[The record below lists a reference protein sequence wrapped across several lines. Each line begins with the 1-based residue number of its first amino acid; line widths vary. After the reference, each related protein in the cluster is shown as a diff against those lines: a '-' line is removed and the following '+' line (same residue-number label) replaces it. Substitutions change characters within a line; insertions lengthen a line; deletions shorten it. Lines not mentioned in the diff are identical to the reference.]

1 MANTVDIHYGGAVI
15 LSVMLDDSSYSY
27 EELMARD
34 QLVLNFSL
42 ADYVEI
48 PVGAWVEHG
57 GKRYTLLA
65 SGAVTMHHTRN
76 WEYSLT
82 LEAGIGHLGKYIVH
96 NTTDTD
102 RRVRFDLTDKASR
115 HIKLLVDNLNER
127 DGDGTWSAGQVLTD
141 ETDTEKLVTYS
152 QSTILEALNA
162 IADAYGTEWSVSS
175 VISGGVEKHTLTLG
189 KVEKNTGADALTLAY
204 GSARVGGLN
213 SGIARNNAREDFAIS
228 RLFVQGGERNVALNM
243 QYAGSEYGS
252 KTLLLPKD
260 ANFLFDGQKFSGE
273 EGYDETK
280 GVRFVTD
287 TEGRYVEVYGA
298 ASDAAEGSYDGS
310 DTYPMRIGTVSAVS
324 TTPSKGDE
332 AFVNIE
338 DDTLGSAEGKEA
350 IDYSALGIT
359 GEQFTMVFQTGALAG
374 KEFGVNSYKLK
385 ADCGYFELAQETID
399 GVVMPQSPGKAFAP
413 KAGDKYA
420 VFGMKM
426 PDAYIAAAQKEMLRL
441 ATASLY
447 VYRNAQFTL
456 RDSINQQWAKRY
468 WTELALGTKF
478 VIGGYVKYYN
488 EALFPD
494 AEGHIYTSRITAV
507 KRGLNNPYDIELTVS
522 DKPGTRTVASEFKRI
537 DNGEVHGKEERDGII
552 QYTKRSLRDTLETA
566 EALMESKLAGYGD
579 AISPIVVRT
588 MQMIAGD
595 ETLQFDLWTDRTCTT
610 RAASV
615 FAYDD
620 SSKVFSASS
629 CALRHLTIGIDD
641 IAPLSSRKTEDYLR
655 WTMSAFES
663 AALTDSEARYYLYAR
678 VNASNNGTDG
688 TGGTFVLSATA
699 IDKDA
704 ESGWWHLLVGI
715 LNRENDG
722 TRSFVTVYGFTEVL
736 PGQITTDIIRSADG
750 KSFLNLLLNKFH
762 LGDDVAYIDWNNFL
776 LNGLKIKGDV
786 EADTLKLNGKK
797 DSSGKTTVTADINGL
812 MAMRGTDGEDITAFL
827 DGAYGDG
834 VIFGAAASDA
844 FAKSL
849 AFAEQEDDF
858 DVALRPDFL
867 LYRKDGKVK
876 VYIKDLDSETTISLN
891 AAVFGLQ
898 QQMPGKLDKSVFD
911 KLFTVHYKEGSAT
924 EIESLELNYGTW
936 TTGFLSAR
944 GLDDTTGSGSGGTDL
959 PAVWESLT
967 KNVMPYLDVTIN
979 TAHIPVLPQ
988 SKVTGLPDAL
998 SSLRSSY
1005 AGISALIPQAATA
1018 DNQLADKEF
1027 VNSSIATATATFR
1040 GTFATLE
1047 ALKAT
1052 PADRNDYAFWQ
1063 HKDEDGNTCYDKYTY
1078 DGSAWKFEYRLNNS
1092 SFTAAQWG
1100 AINSGITGALVTK
1113 LSGIATGAQ
1122 VNVIETVKLGGTP
1135 LPVSNKAVDITGT
1148 GIKSALGISDWALA
1162 ASKPSYTTKE
1172 VTENTN
1178 LYFTDTRAQDA
1189 LSGHTGD
1196 TIIHITAAER
1206 TAWDAKWDWNEAS
1219 IKAVKVNAAGEADK
1233 LANSRKLWGNAFNG
1247 EADVSGDITLGS
1259 GKRIYF
1265 GSTSYYIE
1273 LVNGRLHT
1281 NVGLYSDKF
1290 ISARGVDPDAGGGSG
1305 ASLPVVWAS
1314 LQGNT
1319 DDYKDKT
1326 IHQAHIP
1333 TLPVSRIAGLATA
1346 LAGKQP
1352 LITADNKLDYSLLKN
1367 TPTIGNGTVT
1377 IKQNETSK
1385 GSFTMNQS
1393 GGATINLTDTT
1404 YSSLAAASGGTAV
1417 SLVTTGEKYTWN
1429 NKQAAISDL
1438 ATIRSNATTA
1448 YGWGDHSKAGYLK
1461 SIATLTIN
1469 GTAYD
1474 GTTPTTVN
1482 FPTSLPANGGNADT
1496 VDGLHASSFAQW
1508 KNCDNVDTA
1517 YDFGFWLINAGTS
1530 SGSPTGTNIGQFIT
1544 VPYIKA
1550 TGNTSPGYAWQLFA
1564 PPGNDPNHPEDFYV
1578 RTSVLKIWKPWRKL
1592 YHSGNFIDGTDYISP
1607 KTTLAG
1613 YGITDASRI
1622 FRYMIPASG
1631 NKGVR
1636 ITFTAQE
1643 PVKITVS
1650 GSNQHAQ
1657 LVLVGTGYGEGGFIR
1672 NNFTEL
1678 VHSDSGYSWCMP
1690 DEARSVEVF
1699 STRTVA
1705 DYVTVE
1711 SPSPVT
1717 FTAISALSKT
1727 AVNRRLLN
1735 SLNYSSY
1742 ALPLTGGTLNGWLLI
1757 NASTLPIS
1765 ELTADTSTLDTSW
1778 NRAQNINLLL
1788 RSENNAMT
1796 ISLGGQSN
1804 ERKGIIQVG
1813 HAATTYANVL
1823 GDLYL
1828 NKFGGKVYIGEKL
1841 AYHEGNSNDLST
1853 VWSAKRLVTPDN
1865 LICPYTWYNNNNI
1878 TGTIVLS
1885 LPYSFNSMMQCIELT
1900 LYDYTTASG
1909 ARGATKFIIN
1919 GYNYYSA
1926 TNSSWVNPMVFRIG
1940 NANVNVRVG
1949 HYKNTCCILIG
1960 TTDSTWLYP
1969 RLCVDKLYGSF
1980 SNHADSFKNN
1990 DWSCTILQDESEITN
2005 IVNAT
2010 DTPLYAPCYTLAG
2023 LPYVTDNDVAAKYLK
2038 LSGGT
2043 MAGDAA
2049 ISWGVNDRTDWDTY
2063 VRGIRVMS
2071 SITANSGAPVQYAT
2085 GISVMARYS
2094 FQIAAQGGDV
2104 DAFFIRAKNRDWKRL
2119 LHEGNY
2125 SSFALPL
2132 TGGTITGS
2140 IRMDGKTVNVP
2151 IVRNFTYDSTS
2162 QISWARPIA
2171 EIHVDGKKNFAI
2183 GGYGDKYIKDA
2194 SDNKMNYAYLGFA
2207 NYDGLNL
2214 RISETDIKWGNDA
2227 IYHTG
2232 NANKSDV
2239 DWACKSLTAAGDIS
2253 TAGWC
2258 KATNGLSIGN
2268 TGVYFTHF
2276 GTVGEID
2283 MVNNNEF
2290 IWGSKT
2296 KDLHFNYKS
2305 ANNGAITVTN
2315 YIWHAG
2321 SSSTYATHTMGSLTV
2336 LGTAH
2341 ATTGIYTDG
2350 YVSAR
2355 GQDTSSDIRL
2365 KTDFRPLD
2373 GALGYI
2379 RGTHFTRFR
2388 WKDGGGESVGI
2399 IAQEEQSREYGFLVR
2414 SHGEIGH
2421 LTYDYAASTALLGAA
2436 LQEEDEKV
2444 EALKKRVK
2452 ELENELNKL
2461 KQSNYAR

>member
-15 LSVMLDDSSYSY
+15 LSVMPDDSSYSY

-399 GVVMPQSPGKAFAP
+399 GVVMPQVPGKAFAP

-522 DKPGTRTVASEFKRI
+522 DKPGARTVASEFKRI
-537 DNGEVHGKEERDGII
+537 DDGEVHGKEERDGII

-641 IAPLSSRKTEDYLR
+641 IAPLSSRKTEGYLR

-688 TGGTFVLSATA
+688 TDGTFVLSAAA

-762 LGDDVAYIDWNNFL
+762 LGDDVAYIDWNNFI

-827 DGAYGDG
+827 DGIYGDG

-849 AFAEQEDDF
+849 AFAEQEDDL

-867 LYRKDGKVK
+867 LYRKGGKVK

-891 AAVFGLQ
+891 AAVYGLQ
-898 QQMPGKLDKSVFD
+898 QQMSGKLDKSVFD

-936 TTGFLSAR
+936 TTGFLSVR

-967 KNVMPYLDVTIN
+967 KNKLPYQDVTIN
-979 TAHIPVLPQ
+979 AAHIPTLSQ
-988 SKVTGLPDAL
+988 SKVTGLQDAL

-1040 GTFATLE
+1040 GTFATLA
-1047 ALKAT
+1047 ALEAT
-1052 PADRNDYAFWQ
+1052 PADRNDYAFWA
-1063 HKDEDGNTCYDKYTY
+1063 HKDADGNTCYDKYTY
-1078 DGSAWKFEYRLNNS
+1078 DGSSWKFEYRLNNS

-1100 AINSGITGALVTK
+1100 AINSGITDTLVTK
-1113 LSGIATGAQ
+1113 LSGIAAGAQ
-1122 VNVIETVKLGGTP
+1122 VNVIETVKLGGTA
-1135 LPVSNKAVDITGT
+1135 LAVSGKAVDITGT
-1148 GIKSALGISDWALA
+1148 GIKSVLGISDWALA

-1172 VTENTN
+1172 VTEKTN
-1178 LYFTDTRAQDA
+1178 LYYTDARVKAYA
-1189 LSGHTGD
+1189 D
-1196 TIIHITAAER
+1196 TLYLGKSATAA
-1206 TAWDAKWDWNEAS
+1206 
-1219 IKAVKVNAAGEADK
+1219 AATK

-1273 LVNGRLHT
+1273 LVNGNIHT

-1290 ISARGVDPDAGGGSG
+1290 ISARGVDPNAGGGSG

-1319 DDYKDKT
+1319 DDYKNET
-1326 IHQAHIP
+1326 IHPAHIP
-1333 TLPVSRIAGLATA
+1333 TLPVSRIDGLATA

-1367 TPTIGNGTVT
+1367 TPTIGNGTIT
-1377 IKQNETSK
+1377 IKQGTNSQTFS
-1385 GSFTMNQS
+1385 TNQ
-1393 GGATINLTDTT
+1393 GDNKTITLTDTT
-1404 YSSLAAASGGTAV
+1404 YESKTAASGGTAL

-1438 ATIRSNATTA
+1438 ATIRANASTA
-1448 YGWGDHSKAGYLK
+1448 YGWGDHSEAGYITGITK
-1461 SIATLTIN
+1461 AMVESVLTGNITSHTHTFN
-1469 GTAYD
+1469 SLTSK
-1474 GTTPTTVN
+1474 PTTLAGYGIEDWIVK
-1482 FPTSLPANGGNADT
+1482 TSTASPDTLKTAGNYKVA
-1496 VDGLHASSFAQW
+1496 
-1508 KNCDNVDTA
+1508 
-1517 YDFGFWLINAGTS
+1517 IAGTS
-1530 SGSPTGTNIGQFIT
+1530 GNGYNFNYGQVLVLCATTDSNTIAQIAAPYDNNNLYFRSGT
-1544 VPYIKA
+1544 VSNFTDA
-1550 TGNTSPGYAWQLFA
+1550 
-1564 PPGNDPNHPEDFYV
+1564 NHPWRTIYTSGNCNKSDVDWSAANLTADKRV
-1578 RTSVLKIWKPWRKL
+1578 RIKNANVIAFLSTDAMPKERLLGPMSSYNYDLAWHNGAQWNKV

-1622 FRYMIPASG
+1622 FRYTIPASG

-1636 ITFTAQE
+1636 MTFTANE

-1678 VHSDSGYSWCMP
+1678 VHSNSGYSWCMP

-1699 STRTVA
+1699 STRPAA

-1727 AVNRRLLN
+1727 AVNRLLLN
-1735 SLNYSSY
+1735 SSNYSSY
-1742 ALPLTGGTLNGWLLI
+1742 
-1757 NASTLPIS
+1757 
-1765 ELTADTSTLDTSW
+1765 
-1778 NRAQNINLLL
+1778 
-1788 RSENNAMT
+1788 
-1796 ISLGGQSN
+1796 
-1804 ERKGIIQVG
+1804 
-1813 HAATTYANVL
+1813 
-1823 GDLYL
+1823 
-1828 NKFGGKVYIGEKL
+1828 
-1841 AYHEGNSNDLST
+1841 
-1853 VWSAKRLVTPDN
+1853 
-1865 LICPYTWYNNNNI
+1865 
-1878 TGTIVLS
+1878 
-1885 LPYSFNSMMQCIELT
+1885 
-1900 LYDYTTASG
+1900 
-1909 ARGATKFIIN
+1909 
-1919 GYNYYSA
+1919 
-1926 TNSSWVNPMVFRIG
+1926 
-1940 NANVNVRVG
+1940 
-1949 HYKNTCCILIG
+1949 
-1960 TTDSTWLYP
+1960 
-1969 RLCVDKLYGSF
+1969 
-1980 SNHADSFKNN
+1980 
-1990 DWSCTILQDESEITN
+1990 
-2005 IVNAT
+2005 
-2010 DTPLYAPCYTLAG
+2010 
-2023 LPYVTDNDVAAKYLK
+2023 
-2038 LSGGT
+2038 
-2043 MAGDAA
+2043 
-2049 ISWGVNDRTDWDTY
+2049 
-2063 VRGIRVMS
+2063 
-2071 SITANSGAPVQYAT
+2071 
-2085 GISVMARYS
+2085 
-2094 FQIAAQGGDV
+2094 
-2104 DAFFIRAKNRDWKRL
+2104 
-2119 LHEGNY
+2119 
-2125 SSFALPL
+2125 ALPL

-2140 IRMDGKTVNVP
+2140 IRMDGNSTTP
-2151 IVRNFTYDSTS
+2151 LLIRNFSSSGSGGWTRNV
-2162 QISWARPIA
+2162 IECR
-2171 EIHVDGKKNFAI
+2171 VDDKNAFRIMPFGSYTPGA
-2183 GGYGDKYIKDA
+2183 A
-2194 SDNKMNYAYLGFA
+2194 NNKMIYVALGFA
-2207 NYDGLNL
+2207 EYNGLNL
-2214 RISETDIKWGNDA
+2214 RISETDIKWGDNA
-2227 IYHTG
+2227 IYHAG
-2232 NANKSDV
+2232 NSNLSTVPWD
-2239 DWACKSLTAAGDIS
+2239 CSSLTAKDSVMAKAGLYGRYLEFSNISSSAGHGGFIDFHFNGS
-2253 TAGWC
+2253 TADYTSRIIESASG
-2258 KATNGLSIGN
+2258 KLHLVASLVRIGN
-2268 TGVYFTHF
+2268 GPSVTFAMS
-2276 GTVGEID
+2276 GTSYD
-2283 MVNNNEF
+2283 
-2290 IWGSKT
+2290 
-2296 KDLHFNYKS
+2296 
-2305 ANNGAITVTN
+2305 
-2315 YIWHAG
+2315 YIWTEYPGA
-2321 SSSTYATHTMGSLTV
+2321 ALI
-2336 LGTAH
+2336 LGTADGGGTNSSNSAIFIKGKKVYIGGTETGNNALNVNGVAH
-2341 ATTGIYTDG
+2341 ATTGIYSDG

-2365 KTDFRPLD
+2365 KTDFRPLA
-2373 GALGYI
+2373 GALEYI

-2436 LQEEDEKV
+2436 LQEEDDKV
-2444 EALKKRVK
+2444 EALKRRVK
-2452 ELENELNKL
+2452 ELENELDKL

>member
-15 LSVMLDDSSYSY
+15 LSVMPDDSSYSY

-127 DGDGTWSAGQVLTD
+127 DGDGTWSAGHVLTD

-243 QYAGSEYGS
+243 QYAGLEYGS

-260 ANFLFDGQKFSGE
+260 ANFLFDGQKFSDE

-287 TEGRYVEVYGA
+287 AEGLYVEVYGA

-310 DTYPMRIGTVSAVS
+310 DTYPMRIGTISAVS

-350 IDYSALGIT
+350 IDYSDLGIT

-399 GVVMPQSPGKAFAP
+399 GVVMPQAPGKAFAP

-522 DKPGTRTVASEFKRI
+522 DKPGARTVASEFKRI
-537 DNGEVHGKEERDGII
+537 DDGEVHGKEERDGII

-688 TGGTFVLSATA
+688 TDGTFVLSAAA

-750 KSFLNLLLNKFH
+750 RSFLNLLLNKFH
-762 LGDDVAYIDWNNFL
+762 LGDDVAYIDWNNFI

-827 DGAYGDG
+827 DGVYGDG

-849 AFAEQEDDF
+849 AFAEQEDDL

-867 LYRKDGKVK
+867 LYRKGGKVK

-891 AAVFGLQ
+891 AAVYGLQ
-898 QQMPGKLDKSVFD
+898 QQMSGKLDKSVFD

-967 KNVMPYLDVTIN
+967 KNMMPYQDVTIN

-998 SSLRSSY
+998 SSLRAGY
-1005 AGISALIPQAATA
+1005 TGISALIPQAATA

-1040 GTFATLE
+1040 GTFATLA
-1047 ALKAT
+1047 ALEAT
-1052 PADRNDYAFWQ
+1052 PADRNDYAFWA
-1063 HKDEDGNTCYDKYTY
+1063 HKDEAGNTCYDKYTY
-1078 DGSAWKFEYRLNNS
+1078 TGSEWKFEYRLNNS

-1100 AINSGITGALVTK
+1100 AINSGITGALVTR
-1113 LSGIATGAQ
+1113 LS
-1122 VNVIETVKLGGTP
+1122 
-1135 LPVSNKAVDITGT
+1135 
-1148 GIKSALGISDWALA
+1148 GISDWALA
-1162 ASKPSYTTKE
+1162 ASKPSYTTAE
-1172 VTENTN
+1172 VTEKTN
-1178 LYFTDTRAQDA
+1178 LYFTDARAKSA
-1189 LSGHTGD
+1189 LTGHTGD
-1196 TIIHITAAER
+1196 TTIHITAAER
-1206 TAWDAKWDWNEAS
+1206 KAWNAKWDWNEAAV
-1219 IKAVKVNAAGEADK
+1219 KAVKVNAAGSADK
-1233 LANSRKLWGNAFNG
+1233 LANSHKLWGNAFNG
-1247 EADVSGDITLGS
+1247 MADVNGDITLGS

-1273 LVNGRLHT
+1273 LVNGNIHT

-1290 ISARGVDPDAGGGSG
+1290 ISARGSDPDAGGGSG

-1346 LAGKQP
+1346 LAGKQA
-1352 LITADNKLDYSLLKN
+1352 LITADSKLDYSLLKN

-1377 IKQNETSK
+1377 IKQNGTSK
-1385 GSFTMNQS
+1385 GSFSMNQT

-1404 YSSLAAASGGTAV
+1404 YSSLSAASGGTAV

-1438 ATIRSNATTA
+1438 ATIRTNAATA
-1448 YGWGDHSKAGYLK
+1448 FGWGDHSKAGYITGITK
-1461 SIATLTIN
+1461 AMVESVLTGNI
-1469 GTAYD
+1469 TSHTHTFD
-1474 GTTPTTVN
+1474 SLTSKPTTLV
-1482 FPTSLPANGGNADT
+1482 
-1496 VDGLHASSFAQW
+1496 
-1508 KNCDNVDTA
+1508 
-1517 YDFGFWLINAGTS
+1517 
-1530 SGSPTGTNIGQFIT
+1530 
-1544 VPYIKA
+1544 
-1550 TGNTSPGYAWQLFA
+1550 
-1564 PPGNDPNHPEDFYV
+1564 
-1578 RTSVLKIWKPWRKL
+1578 
-1592 YHSGNFIDGTDYISP
+1592 
-1607 KTTLAG
+1607 G

-1636 ITFTAQE
+1636 ITFTANE

-1657 LVLVGTGYGEGGFIR
+1657 LVLVGTGYGEGGFVR

-1690 DEARSVEVF
+1690 DEACSVEVF
-1699 STRTVA
+1699 SARTSS

-1717 FTAISALSKT
+1717 FTAISALST
-1727 AVNRRLLN
+1727 SAVNRRLLTAA
-1735 SLNYSSY
+1735 NYSSF
-1742 ALPLTGGTLNGWLLI
+1742 ALPLTGGTLSGWLLI
-1757 NASTLPIS
+1757 NASTLSIS
-1765 ELTADTSTLDTSW
+1765 DLTVDGALQNTTW

-1788 RSENNAMT
+1788 RSANNAMT
-1796 ISLGGQSN
+1796 ISVGGQSN

-1813 HAATTYANVL
+1813 HAAATYANVL

-1841 AYHEGNSNDLST
+1841 AYHEGN
-1853 VWSAKRLVTPDN
+1853 A
-1865 LICPYTWYNNNNI
+1865 NNI
-1878 TGTIVLS
+1878 DVSWSCHTINSLCVSSPYNPVFDANNPDRWINSNYGSSDKNYSNMPDGWQYGTVLTIGQQG
-1885 LPYSFNSMMQCIELT
+1885 Y
-1900 LYDYTTASG
+1900 
-1909 ARGATKFIIN
+1909 RGIN
-1919 GYNYYSA
+1919 GDLNAQFVWDVQHSEGIDKPGRLWWRTKNSRIGWKNWQEIYHSGNS
-1926 TNSSWVNPMVFRIG
+1926 NSS
-1940 NANVNVRVG
+1940 
-1949 HYKNTCCILIG
+1949 
-1960 TTDSTWLYP
+1960 
-1969 RLCVDKLYGSF
+1969 
-1980 SNHADSFKNN
+1980 
-1990 DWSCTILQDESEITN
+1990 TI
-2005 IVNAT
+2005 
-2010 DTPLYAPCYTLAG
+2010 
-2023 LPYVTDNDVAAKYLK
+2023 
-2038 LSGGT
+2038 
-2043 MAGDAA
+2043 
-2049 ISWGVNDRTDWDTY
+2049 
-2063 VRGIRVMS
+2063 
-2071 SITANSGAPVQYAT
+2071 
-2085 GISVMARYS
+2085 
-2094 FQIAAQGGDV
+2094 
-2104 DAFFIRAKNRDWKRL
+2104 
-2119 LHEGNY
+2119 
-2125 SSFALPL
+2125 
-2132 TGGTITGS
+2132 
-2140 IRMDGKTVNVP
+2140 
-2151 IVRNFTYDSTS
+2151 
-2162 QISWARPIA
+2162 
-2171 EIHVDGKKNFAI
+2171 
-2183 GGYGDKYIKDA
+2183 
-2194 SDNKMNYAYLGFA
+2194 
-2207 NYDGLNL
+2207 
-2214 RISETDIKWGNDA
+2214 
-2227 IYHTG
+2227 
-2232 NANKSDV
+2232 
-2239 DWACKSLTAAGDIS
+2239 DWACNSLTAAGDIS

-2258 KATNGLSIGN
+2258 KATNGFYGTN
-2268 TGVYFTHF
+2268 GVYFRQV
-2276 GTVGEID
+2276 GSIGEISIK
-2283 MVNNNEF
+2283 NNNEF
-2290 IWGSKT
+2290 CWGTSDT
-2296 KDLHFNYKS
+2296 ILHFNFRE
-2305 ANNGAITVTN
+2305 ATNGKTVKN

-2321 SSSTYATHTMGSLTV
+2321 SSTSYATHTMGSLTV
-2336 LGTAH
+2336 LGVIH

-2350 YVSAR
+2350 YISAR
-2355 GQDTSSDIRL
+2355 KQDTSSDRRL

-2373 GALGYI
+2373 GALEYI

-2388 WKDGGGESVGI
+2388 WKDGSGESVGI

-2444 EALKKRVK
+2444 EALKRRVK

-2461 KQSNYAR
+2461 KQSNYANR

>member
-15 LSVMLDDSSYSY
+15 LSVMPDDSSYSY

-127 DGDGTWSAGQVLTD
+127 DGDGTWSAGHVLTD

-243 QYAGSEYGS
+243 QYAGLEYGS

-260 ANFLFDGQKFSGE
+260 ANFLFDGQKFSDE

-287 TEGRYVEVYGA
+287 AEGLYVEVYGA

-310 DTYPMRIGTVSAVS
+310 DTYPMRIGTISAVS

-332 AFVNIE
+332 EFVNIE

-350 IDYSALGIT
+350 IDYSDLGIT

-399 GVVMPQSPGKAFAP
+399 GVVMPQAPGKAFAP

-537 DNGEVHGKEERDGII
+537 DDGEVHGKEERDSII

-688 TGGTFVLSATA
+688 TDGTFVLSAAA

-704 ESGWWHLLVGI
+704 ESGRWHLLVGI

-750 KSFLNLLLNKFH
+750 RSFLNLLLNKFH
-762 LGDDVAYIDWNNFL
+762 LGDDVAYIDWNNFI

-786 EADTLKLNGKK
+786 EADTLKLSGKK

-827 DGAYGDG
+827 DGVYGDG

-849 AFAEQEDDF
+849 AFAEQEDDL

-867 LYRKDGKVK
+867 LYRKGGKVK

-891 AAVFGLQ
+891 AAVYGLQ
-898 QQMPGKLDKSVFD
+898 QQMSGKLDKSVFD

-936 TTGFLSAR
+936 TTGFLSVR
-944 GLDDTTGSGSGGTDL
+944 GLDNTTGSGSGGTDL
-959 PAVWESLT
+959 PAVWKSLT
-967 KNVMPYLDVTIN
+967 KNEMPYQDVTIN

-988 SKVTGLPDAL
+988 SKVTGLSDAL
-998 SSLRSSY
+998 SSLRSGY
-1005 AGISALIPQAATA
+1005 TGISALIPQAATA

-1040 GTFATLE
+1040 GTFATLA
-1047 ALKAT
+1047 ALEAT

-1063 HKDEDGNTCYDKYTY
+1063 HKDADGNTCYDKYTY

-1113 LSGIATGAQ
+1113 LSGIAEGAQ
-1122 VNVIETVKLGGTP
+1122 VNVIETVKLGGTA
-1135 LPVSNKAVDITGT
+1135 LAVSNKAVDITGG

-1162 ASKPSYTTKE
+1162 ASKPPYTTAE
-1172 VTENTN
+1172 VTEKTN
-1178 LYFTDTRAQDA
+1178 LYFTDARAKSA
-1189 LSGHTGD
+1189 LTGHTGD
-1196 TIIHITAAER
+1196 TTIHITAAER
-1206 TAWDAKWDWNEAS
+1206 KAWNAKWDWNEAAV
-1219 IKAVKVNAAGEADK
+1219 KAVKVNAAGSADK
-1233 LANSRKLWGNAFNG
+1233 LASSSKLWGNAFNG
-1247 EADVSGDITLGS
+1247 TADVDGDITLGS

-1265 GSTSYYIE
+1265 GSTLYYIE
-1273 LVNGRLHT
+1273 LVNGNIHT

-1290 ISARGVDPDAGGGSG
+1290 ISARDVDPDAGGGSG

-1346 LAGKQP
+1346 LAGKQA
-1352 LITADNKLDYSLLKN
+1352 LITADSKLDYSLLKN

-1377 IKQNETSK
+1377 IKQNGTSK
-1385 GSFTMNQS
+1385 GSFSMNQT

-1404 YSSLAAASGGTAV
+1404 YSSLSAASGGTAV

-1438 ATIRSNATTA
+1438 ATIRSNAATA
-1448 YGWGDHSKAGYLK
+1448 YGWGDHSKAGYITGITK
-1461 SIATLTIN
+1461 AMVESVLTGNITSHTHTFN
-1469 GTAYD
+1469 SLTSK
-1474 GTTPTTVN
+1474 PTTLV
-1482 FPTSLPANGGNADT
+1482 
-1496 VDGLHASSFAQW
+1496 
-1508 KNCDNVDTA
+1508 
-1517 YDFGFWLINAGTS
+1517 
-1530 SGSPTGTNIGQFIT
+1530 
-1544 VPYIKA
+1544 
-1550 TGNTSPGYAWQLFA
+1550 
-1564 PPGNDPNHPEDFYV
+1564 
-1578 RTSVLKIWKPWRKL
+1578 
-1592 YHSGNFIDGTDYISP
+1592 
-1607 KTTLAG
+1607 G

-1622 FRYMIPASG
+1622 FRYTIPASG

-1636 ITFTAQE
+1636 ITFTAYE

-1657 LVLVGTGYGEGGFIR
+1657 LVLVGTGYGGGGFIR

-1690 DEARSVEVF
+1690 DEACSVEVF
-1699 STRTVA
+1699 STRTSS

-1717 FTAISALSKT
+1717 FTAISALST
-1727 AVNRRLLN
+1727 DAVNRRLLTAA
-1735 SLNYSSY
+1735 NYSSY
-1742 ALPLTGGTLNGWLLI
+1742 ALPLTGGTLSGWLLI

-1788 RSENNAMT
+1788 RSGNNAMT

-1841 AYHEGNSNDLST
+1841 AYHEGNCNNVTTDWVCNGLRAAAEVNTQRIEFASIGSSAGHGGFIDFHFNGST
-1853 VWSAKRLVTPDN
+1853 EDYTSRIIEDAKGR
-1865 LICPYTWYNNNNI
+1865 
-1878 TGTIVLS
+1878 LS
-1885 LPYSFNSMMQCIELT
+1885 LRTPI
-1900 LYDYTTASG
+1900 
-1909 ARGATKFIIN
+1909 
-1919 GYNYYSA
+1919 
-1926 TNSSWVNPMVFRIG
+1926 
-1940 NANVNVRVG
+1940 VRVG
-1949 HYKNTCCILIG
+1949 TTSSATLTLARPSFNYIWTDVAGGTLVLG
-1960 TTDSTWLYP
+1960 TTDGGVTS
-1969 RLCVDKLYGSF
+1969 S
-1980 SNHADSFKNN
+1980 SNSAIFIKGKKVY
-1990 DWSCTILQDESEITN
+1990 I
-2005 IVNAT
+2005 
-2010 DTPLYAPCYTLAG
+2010 
-2023 LPYVTDNDVAAKYLK
+2023 
-2038 LSGGT
+2038 GGT
-2043 MAGDAA
+2043 
-2049 ISWGVNDRTDWDTY
+2049 
-2063 VRGIRVMS
+2063 
-2071 SITANSGAPVQYAT
+2071 
-2085 GISVMARYS
+2085 
-2094 FQIAAQGGDV
+2094 
-2104 DAFFIRAKNRDWKRL
+2104 
-2119 LHEGNY
+2119 E
-2125 SSFALPL
+2125 
-2132 TGGTITGS
+2132 
-2140 IRMDGKTVNVP
+2140 
-2151 IVRNFTYDSTS
+2151 
-2162 QISWARPIA
+2162 
-2171 EIHVDGKKNFAI
+2171 
-2183 GGYGDKYIKDA
+2183 
-2194 SDNKMNYAYLGFA
+2194 
-2207 NYDGLNL
+2207 
-2214 RISETDIKWGNDA
+2214 
-2227 IYHTG
+2227 TG
-2232 NANKSDV
+2232 NNALN
-2239 DWACKSLTAAGDIS
+2239 
-2253 TAGWC
+2253 
-2258 KATNGLSIGN
+2258 
-2268 TGVYFTHF
+2268 
-2276 GTVGEID
+2276 
-2283 MVNNNEF
+2283 
-2290 IWGSKT
+2290 
-2296 KDLHFNYKS
+2296 
-2305 ANNGAITVTN
+2305 
-2315 YIWHAG
+2315 
-2321 SSSTYATHTMGSLTV
+2321 V
-2336 LGTAH
+2336 LGVAH

-2350 YVSAR
+2350 YISAR
-2355 GQDTSSDIRL
+2355 KQDTSSDMRL
-2365 KTDFRPLD
+2365 KTDFRPIA
-2373 GALGYI
+2373 GALEYI

-2388 WKDGGGESVGI
+2388 WKDGSGESVGI

-2436 LQEEDEKV
+2436 LQEEDNKV
-2444 EALKKRVK
+2444 EALKRRVK
-2452 ELENELNKL
+2452 KLENELDRL
-2461 KQSNYAR
+2461 KQSNYAN

>member
-15 LSVMLDDSSYSY
+15 LSVMPDDSSYSY

-42 ADYVEI
+42 ANYVEI

-127 DGDGTWSAGQVLTD
+127 DGDGTWSAGHVLTD

-243 QYAGSEYGS
+243 QYAGLEYGS

-260 ANFLFDGQKFSGE
+260 ANFLFDGQKFSDE

-287 TEGRYVEVYGA
+287 AEGLYVEVYGA

-310 DTYPMRIGTVSAVS
+310 DTYPMRIGTISAVS

-399 GVVMPQSPGKAFAP
+399 GVVMPQAPGKAFAP

-537 DNGEVHGKEERDGII
+537 DDGEVHGKEERDGII

-688 TGGTFVLSATA
+688 TDGTFVLSAAA

-750 KSFLNLLLNKFH
+750 RSFLNLLLNKFH
-762 LGDDVAYIDWNNFL
+762 LGDDVAYIDWNNFI

-827 DGAYGDG
+827 DGVYGDG

-849 AFAEQEDDF
+849 AFAEQEDDL

-867 LYRKDGKVK
+867 LYRKGGKVK

-891 AAVFGLQ
+891 AAVYGLQ
-898 QQMPGKLDKSVFD
+898 QQMSGKLDKSVFD

-967 KNVMPYLDVTIN
+967 KNEMPYQDVTIN

-998 SSLRSSY
+998 SSLRAGY
-1005 AGISALIPQAATA
+1005 TGISALIPQAATA

-1040 GTFATLE
+1040 GTFATLA
-1047 ALKAT
+1047 ALEAT

-1063 HKDEDGNTCYDKYTY
+1063 HKDEAGNTCYDKYTY
-1078 DGSAWKFEYRLNNS
+1078 TGSEWKFEYRLNNS

-1100 AINSGITGALVTK
+1100 AINSGITGALVTR
-1113 LSGIATGAQ
+1113 LS
-1122 VNVIETVKLGGTP
+1122 
-1135 LPVSNKAVDITGT
+1135 
-1148 GIKSALGISDWALA
+1148 GISDWALA
-1162 ASKPSYTTKE
+1162 ASKPPYTTAE
-1172 VTENTN
+1172 VTEKTN
-1178 LYFTDTRAQDA
+1178 LYFTDARAKSA

-1196 TIIHITAAER
+1196 TTIHITAAER
-1206 TAWDAKWDWNEAS
+1206 KAWNAKWDWNEAAV
-1219 IKAVKVNAAGEADK
+1219 KAVKVNAAGSADK
-1233 LANSRKLWGNAFNG
+1233 LANSCKLWGNAFNG
-1247 EADVSGDITLGS
+1247 TADVDGDITLGS

-1265 GSTSYYIE
+1265 GSTLYYIE

-1290 ISARGVDPDAGGGSG
+1290 ISARGIDPDAGGGSG

-1333 TLPVSRIAGLATA
+1333 TLPVSRIDGLATA

-1352 LITADNKLDYSLLKN
+1352 LI
-1367 TPTIGNGTVT
+1367 
-1377 IKQNETSK
+1377 
-1385 GSFTMNQS
+1385 
-1393 GGATINLTDTT
+1393 
-1404 YSSLAAASGGTAV
+1404 
-1417 SLVTTGEKYTWN
+1417 
-1429 NKQAAISDL
+1429 SDL
-1438 ATIRSNATTA
+1438 ATIRSNAATA
-1448 YGWGDHSKAGYLK
+1448 FGWGDHSKAGYLK
-1461 SIATLTIN
+1461 AISTLTIN
-1469 GTAYD
+1469 GTVYD
-1474 GTTPTTVN
+1474 GTTPTTVD

-1508 KNCDNVDTA
+1508 KTCDDVDTA
-1517 YDFGFWLINAGTS
+1517 YDFGFWRMFSTG
-1530 SGSPTGTNIGQFIT
+1530 SGSPTGKNASQFIT
-1544 VPYIKA
+1544 VPYRKT
-1550 TGNTSPGYAWQLFA
+1550 TGNTTPDFAWQILA
-1564 PPGNDPNHPEDFYV
+1564 PNGDDPTHPEDFYV
-1578 RTSVLKIWKPWRKL
+1578 RTGLSKTWNPWRKL
-1592 YHSGNFIDGTDYISP
+1592 YH
-1607 KTTLAG
+1607 
-1613 YGITDASRI
+1613 
-1622 FRYMIPASG
+1622 
-1631 NKGVR
+1631 
-1636 ITFTAQE
+1636 
-1643 PVKITVS
+1643 
-1650 GSNQHAQ
+1650 
-1657 LVLVGTGYGEGGFIR
+1657 
-1672 NNFTEL
+1672 
-1678 VHSDSGYSWCMP
+1678 
-1690 DEARSVEVF
+1690 
-1699 STRTVA
+1699 
-1705 DYVTVE
+1705 
-1711 SPSPVT
+1711 
-1717 FTAISALSKT
+1717 
-1727 AVNRRLLN
+1727 
-1735 SLNYSSY
+1735 
-1742 ALPLTGGTLNGWLLI
+1742 
-1757 NASTLPIS
+1757 
-1765 ELTADTSTLDTSW
+1765 
-1778 NRAQNINLLL
+1778 
-1788 RSENNAMT
+1788 
-1796 ISLGGQSN
+1796 
-1804 ERKGIIQVG
+1804 
-1813 HAATTYANVL
+1813 
-1823 GDLYL
+1823 
-1828 NKFGGKVYIGEKL
+1828 
-1841 AYHEGNSNDLST
+1841 EGNSNNIST
-1853 VWSAKRLVTPDN
+1853 VWNAKRLVTPHN
-1865 LICPYTWYNNNNI
+1865 LICPYVFDSNTTV
-1878 TGTIVLS
+1878 TGTLVLS
-1885 LPYSFNSMMQCIELT
+1885 LPYGFNSMMQSLELT
-1900 LYDYTTASG
+1900 VYDYSTTAG
-1909 ARGATKFIIN
+1909 KGGATKFFIN
-1919 GYNYYSA
+1919 GYNFA
-1926 TNSSWVNPMVFRIG
+1926 NGASSQWIIPTAFQIG
-1940 NANVNVRVG
+1940 ILNANVRVG
-1949 HYKNTCCILIG
+1949 YYKNKCCILIG
-1960 TTDSTWLYP
+1960 ATNTIWHYP
-1969 RLCVDKLYGSF
+1969 KLSVDKVHGTHSISVDSYGY
-1980 SNHADSFKNN
+1980 N
-1990 DWSCTILQDESEITN
+1990 DWSCTFLQDESEISK
-2005 IVNAT
+2005 IVTAF
-2010 DTPLYAPCYTLAG
+2010 DAPLYAPCYTRAG

-2043 MAGDAA
+2043 MARDAA

-2063 VRGIRVMS
+2063 VSGIRVMS

-2104 DAFFIRAKNRDWKRL
+2104 DAFFIRAGNRDWKKL

-2140 IRMDGKTVNVP
+2140 IRMDGTTTKVP
-2151 IVRNFTYDSTS
+2151 VIRNFKYIDSTS
-2162 QISWARPIA
+2162 QISWARHIA
-2171 EIHVDGKKNFAI
+2171 EIHVDDKKNFVI
-2183 GGYGDKYIKDA
+2183 GGYGNKYIKDA
-2194 SDNKMNYAYLGFA
+2194 SDNKMTYAYLGFA

-2214 RISETDIKWGNDA
+2214 RISETDIKWGDNA
-2227 IYHTG
+2227 IYHAG
-2232 NANKSDV
+2232 NSNLPTVPWNCSGLVANGSVEAK
-2239 DWACKSLTAAGDIS
+2239 ANLYGQSLEFLNIS
-2253 TAGWC
+2253 
-2258 KATNGLSIGN
+2258 S
-2268 TGVYFTHF
+2268 
-2276 GTVGEID
+2276 
-2283 MVNNNEF
+2283 
-2290 IWGSKT
+2290 
-2296 KDLHFNYKS
+2296 S
-2305 ANNGAITVTN
+2305 ANHGGFIDFHFKGSTEDYTSRIIEDAKWQLSLFAKTVRIGKSNSANLLFLRPSYN
-2315 YIWHAG
+2315 YIWTDVAG
-2321 SSSTYATHTMGSLTV
+2321 GTLVFGTIDGGVTSSSNSALFIKGKKVYIG
-2336 LGTAH
+2336 GTETGNNALNVNGVAH
-2341 ATTGIYTDG
+2341 ATTGIYSDG

-2365 KTDFRPLD
+2365 KTDFRPLN
-2373 GALGYI
+2373 GALEYI

-2388 WKDGGGESVGI
+2388 WKDGGESVGI
-2399 IAQEEQSREYGFLVR
+2399 IAQEERDREYGFLVR

-2444 EALKKRVK
+2444 EALKRRVK

-2461 KQSNYAR
+2461 KQSNYAN

>member
-1 MANTVDIHYGGAVI
+1 MKFRNVISGPIFCADAPDVVIETADAADIDVRLSISGFVWQFALSPVAEQSGYVVTIKTRDILEALIEPSSIGSGGVSGVPVVEISAGADTESSISMSFQALYGSAAGKTPADMARHWLTWRDQISTTYFGCRERLTFFAGLDLLGWKSGSYTVAVKIYTPSGIVQATLASGTIPSQVSYISVDASPASVLAVGEVSSLLAYDLSFSFSGTAADDTAATVESYPLRLVLGAADPRAKEFIYINSLGVEDRVTACGIRKDGLEGGSSKFVNGGVEREHGNEAQEQFEVYSGHLATARSVEQWMEFLKSSERHLYNAGLKGIVI
-15 LSVMLDDSSYSY
+15 DEYDTEAPEGELSSVSFTYRLSERIRGFHHDDSESIGEYDPTQKYGALVVGDVPDAANPPAEDLFFLKTRLDEFPLVSLSEDYLLLVQSPVSYHWGAASLDSVKNWIQKTIDHNGISLAAVWASLSKTVPDTY
-27 EELMARD
+27 ANELISED
-34 QLVLNFSL
+34 HIPVLPQSKVDGLAESLAALKALIGGKADSSQL
-42 ADYVEI
+42 ADYVL
-48 PVGAWVEHG
+48 
-57 GKRYTLLA
+57 KSTY
-65 SGAVTMHHTRN
+65 
-76 WEYSLT
+76 
-82 LEAGIGHLGKYIVH
+82 
-96 NTTDTD
+96 DT
-102 RRVRFDLTDKASR
+102 
-115 HIKLLVDNLNER
+115 
-127 DGDGTWSAGQVLTD
+127 
-141 ETDTEKLVTYS
+141 
-152 QSTILEALNA
+152 
-162 IADAYGTEWSVSS
+162 
-175 VISGGVEKHTLTLG
+175 
-189 KVEKNTGADALTLAY
+189 
-204 GSARVGGLN
+204 
-213 SGIARNNAREDFAIS
+213 
-228 RLFVQGGERNVALNM
+228 
-243 QYAGSEYGS
+243 
-252 KTLLLPKD
+252 
-260 ANFLFDGQKFSGE
+260 
-273 EGYDETK
+273 
-280 GVRFVTD
+280 
-287 TEGRYVEVYGA
+287 
-298 ASDAAEGSYDGS
+298 
-310 DTYPMRIGTVSAVS
+310 
-324 TTPSKGDE
+324 
-332 AFVNIE
+332 
-338 DDTLGSAEGKEA
+338 
-350 IDYSALGIT
+350 
-359 GEQFTMVFQTGALAG
+359 
-374 KEFGVNSYKLK
+374 
-385 ADCGYFELAQETID
+385 
-399 GVVMPQSPGKAFAP
+399 
-413 KAGDKYA
+413 
-420 VFGMKM
+420 GM
-426 PDAYIAAAQKEMLRL
+426 
-441 ATASLY
+441 S
-447 VYRNAQFTL
+447 
-456 RDSINQQWAKRY
+456 
-468 WTELALGTKF
+468 
-478 VIGGYVKYYN
+478 
-488 EALFPD
+488 
-494 AEGHIYTSRITAV
+494 
-507 KRGLNNPYDIELTVS
+507 
-522 DKPGTRTVASEFKRI
+522 
-537 DNGEVHGKEERDGII
+537 
-552 QYTKRSLRDTLETA
+552 
-566 EALMESKLAGYGD
+566 
-579 AISPIVVRT
+579 
-588 MQMIAGD
+588 
-595 ETLQFDLWTDRTCTT
+595 
-610 RAASV
+610 
-615 FAYDD
+615 
-620 SSKVFSASS
+620 
-629 CALRHLTIGIDD
+629 
-641 IAPLSSRKTEDYLR
+641 
-655 WTMSAFES
+655 
-663 AALTDSEARYYLYAR
+663 
-678 VNASNNGTDG
+678 
-688 TGGTFVLSATA
+688 
-699 IDKDA
+699 
-704 ESGWWHLLVGI
+704 
-715 LNRENDG
+715 
-722 TRSFVTVYGFTEVL
+722 
-736 PGQITTDIIRSADG
+736 
-750 KSFLNLLLNKFH
+750 
-762 LGDDVAYIDWNNFL
+762 
-776 LNGLKIKGDV
+776 
-786 EADTLKLNGKK
+786 
-797 DSSGKTTVTADINGL
+797 
-812 MAMRGTDGEDITAFL
+812 
-827 DGAYGDG
+827 
-834 VIFGAAASDA
+834 
-844 FAKSL
+844 
-849 AFAEQEDDF
+849 
-858 DVALRPDFL
+858 
-867 LYRKDGKVK
+867 
-876 VYIKDLDSETTISLN
+876 
-891 AAVFGLQ
+891 
-898 QQMPGKLDKSVFD
+898 GKLDKSVFD
-911 KLFTVHYKEGSAT
+911 KLFTVHYKEGSET

-936 TTGFLSAR
+936 TTGFLSVR

-967 KNVMPYLDVTIN
+967 KNEMPYQDVTIN

-998 SSLRSSY
+998 SSLRAGY
-1005 AGISALIPQAATA
+1005 TGISALIPQAATA

-1047 ALKAT
+1047 ALKAAE
-1052 PADRNDYAFWQ
+1052 ADKNDYAFWA
-1063 HKDEDGNTCYDKYTY
+1063 HKDEAGNTCYDKYTY
-1078 DGSAWKFEYRLNNS
+1078 TGSEWKFEYRLNNS

-1100 AINSGITGALVTK
+1100 AINSGITGALVTR
-1113 LSGIATGAQ
+1113 LS
-1122 VNVIETVKLGGTP
+1122 
-1135 LPVSNKAVDITGT
+1135 
-1148 GIKSALGISDWALA
+1148 GISDWALA
-1162 ASKPSYTTKE
+1162 ASKPSYTTAE
-1172 VTENTN
+1172 VTEKTN
-1178 LYFTDTRAQDA
+1178 LYFTDARAKSA
-1189 LSGHTGD
+1189 LTGHTGD
-1196 TIIHITAAER
+1196 TTIHITAAER
-1206 TAWDAKWDWNEAS
+1206 KAWNAKWDWNEAAV
-1219 IKAVKVNAAGEADK
+1219 KAVKVNAAGSADK
-1233 LANSRKLWGNAFNG
+1233 LASISKLWGNAFNG
-1247 EADVSGDITLGS
+1247 TADVDGDITLGS

-1265 GSTSYYIE
+1265 GLTSYYIE
-1273 LVNGRLHT
+1273 LVNGNIHT

-1346 LAGKQP
+1346 LAGKQ
-1352 LITADNKLDYSLLKN
+1352 
-1367 TPTIGNGTVT
+1367 
-1377 IKQNETSK
+1377 
-1385 GSFTMNQS
+1385 
-1393 GGATINLTDTT
+1393 
-1404 YSSLAAASGGTAV
+1404 
-1417 SLVTTGEKYTWN
+1417 
-1429 NKQAAISDL
+1429 AAISDL
-1438 ATIRSNATTA
+1438 DTIRTNAATA
-1448 YGWGDHSKAGYLK
+1448 FGWGDHSEAGY
-1461 SIATLTIN
+1461 I
-1469 GTAYD
+1469 
-1474 GTTPTTVN
+1474 
-1482 FPTSLPANGGNADT
+1482 
-1496 VDGLHASSFAQW
+1496 
-1508 KNCDNVDTA
+1508 
-1517 YDFGFWLINAGTS
+1517 
-1530 SGSPTGTNIGQFIT
+1530 TGIT
-1544 VPYIKA
+1544 KA
-1550 TGNTSPGYAWQLFA
+1550 MVESVLTGNITSHTHTFNSL
-1564 PPGNDPNHPEDFYV
+1564 
-1578 RTSVLKIWKPWRKL
+1578 TSKP
-1592 YHSGNFIDGTDYISP
+1592 
-1607 KTTLAG
+1607 TTLAG

-1622 FRYMIPASG
+1622 FRYTIPASG

-1853 VWSAKRLVTPDN
+1853 VWSAKRLATPDN
-1865 LICPYTWYNNNNI
+1865 LICPYTWHDNNYT

-1900 LYDYTTASG
+1900 LYDYTTVSG

-1919 GYNYYSA
+1919 GYNYSA
-1926 TNSSWVNPMVFRIG
+1926 TSNRWVNPMVFRIG
-1940 NANVNVRVG
+1940 NTNVNVRVG

-1960 TTDSTWLYP
+1960 TTDSTWRYP
-1969 RLCVDKLYGSF
+1969 RLCVDKLYGNF
-1980 SNHADSFKNN
+1980 SNHADSFKDN

-2010 DTPLYAPCYTLAG
+2010 DTPLYAPCYTRAG

-2063 VRGIRVMS
+2063 VSGIRVMS
-2071 SITANSGAPVQYAT
+2071 SITANSGAPTQYAT

-2151 IVRNFTYDSTS
+2151 IVRNFTYDSSS
-2162 QISWARPIA
+2162 QTSWARHIA

-2207 NYDGLNL
+2207 SYDGLNL

-2258 KATNGLSIGN
+2258 KTTNGLYGTN
-2268 TGVYFTHF
+2268 GVYFRQV
-2276 GTVGEID
+2276 GSIGEISIE
-2283 MVNNNEF
+2283 NNNEF
-2290 IWGSKT
+2290 CWGSSDT
-2296 KDLHFNYKS
+2296 ILHFNFRE
-2305 ANNGAITVTN
+2305 ATNGKTVKN

-2321 SSSTYATHTMGSLTV
+2321 SSTSYATHTMGSLTV
-2336 LGTAH
+2336 LGVIH
-2341 ATTGIYTDG
+2341 ATTGIYSDG

-2373 GALGYI
+2373 GALEYI

-2388 WKDGGGESVGI
+2388 WRDGGGGESVGI

-2444 EALKKRVK
+2444 EALKRRVK

>member
-15 LSVMLDDSSYSY
+15 LSVMPDDSSYSY
-27 EELMARD
+27 EALMARD

-141 ETDTEKLVTYS
+141 ETDTEKLITYS

-260 ANFLFDGQKFSGE
+260 ADFLFDGQKFSGE

-310 DTYPMRIGTVSAVS
+310 DTYPMRTGTVSAVS

-399 GVVMPQSPGKAFAP
+399 GVVMPQAPGKAFAP

-441 ATASLY
+441 AAASLY

-522 DKPGTRTVASEFKRI
+522 DKPGARTVASEFKRI
-537 DNGEVHGKEERDGII
+537 DDGEVHGKEERDGII
-552 QYTKRSLRDTLETA
+552 QYTKRSLRDMLETA

-615 FAYDD
+615 FAYDY

-688 TGGTFVLSATA
+688 TDGTFVLSAAA

-750 KSFLNLLLNKFH
+750 RSFLNLLLNKFH
-762 LGDDVAYIDWNNFL
+762 LGDDVAYIDWNNFI

-812 MAMRGTDGEDITAFL
+812 IAMRGTDGEDITAFL
-827 DGAYGDG
+827 DGVYGDG

-849 AFAEQEDDF
+849 AFAKQEDDL

-867 LYRKDGKVK
+867 LYRKGGKVK
-876 VYIKDLDSETTISLN
+876 VYIKDLDSETTISIN
-891 AAVFGLQ
+891 AAVYGLQ
-898 QQMPGKLDKSVFD
+898 QQMSGKLDKSVFD

-944 GLDDTTGSGSGGTDL
+944 GLDDTTGSGSGGADL

-967 KNVMPYLDVTIN
+967 KNMMPYQDVTIN

-988 SKVTGLPDAL
+988 SKVTGLSDAL
-998 SSLRSSY
+998 SSLRAGY
-1005 AGISALIPQAATA
+1005 TGISALIPQAATA

-1047 ALKAT
+1047 ALEAT
-1052 PADRNDYAFWQ
+1052 PADRNDYAFWE
-1063 HKDEDGNTCYDKYTY
+1063 HKDADGNTCYDKYTY

-1100 AINSGITGALVTK
+1100 AINSGITGTLVTK

-1122 VNVIETVKLGGTP
+1122 VNVIETVKLGGTA
-1135 LPVSNKAVDITGT
+1135 LAVSGKAVDITGT

-1172 VTENTN
+1172 VEENTN
-1178 LYFTDTRAQDA
+1178 LYYTDARVKAYA
-1189 LSGHTGD
+1189 D
-1196 TIIHITAAER
+1196 TLYLGKSATAA
-1206 TAWDAKWDWNEAS
+1206 
-1219 IKAVKVNAAGEADK
+1219 AATK

-1247 EADVSGDITLGS
+1247 EADVNGDITLGS

-1273 LVNGRLHT
+1273 LVNGNIHT

-1352 LITADNKLDYSLLKN
+1352 LITADSKLDYSLLKN
-1367 TPTIGNGTVT
+1367 TPTIGNGTIT
-1377 IKQNETSK
+1377 IKQGTNSQTFS
-1385 GSFTMNQS
+1385 TNQ
-1393 GGATINLTDTT
+1393 GNNKTITLTDTT
-1404 YSSLAAASGGTAV
+1404 YESKTAASGGTAL

-1429 NKQAAISDL
+1429 NKWDYNAATIASVKVNNAVAADKAPWGGITGKPTTLLGYGITDALSLHGGTLNGWLIINAYTLPISELTANTTTPDTTWNRAQNVNLLLRSENNAMTISIGGQVNERKGIIQVGHYATTYANALGDLYLNKFGGKVYIGEKLAYHEGNANKSDVDWNAANLTAEKRVRIKNANVIAFLSTDAMPKERLLGPISSYNYDL
-1438 ATIRSNATTA
+1438 A
-1448 YGWGDHSKAGYLK
+1448 WH
-1461 SIATLTIN
+1461 N
-1469 GTAYD
+1469 GARWNK
-1474 GTTPTTVN
+1474 V
-1482 FPTSLPANGGNADT
+1482 
-1496 VDGLHASSFAQW
+1496 
-1508 KNCDNVDTA
+1508 
-1517 YDFGFWLINAGTS
+1517 
-1530 SGSPTGTNIGQFIT
+1530 
-1544 VPYIKA
+1544 
-1550 TGNTSPGYAWQLFA
+1550 
-1564 PPGNDPNHPEDFYV
+1564 
-1578 RTSVLKIWKPWRKL
+1578 

-1622 FRYMIPASG
+1622 FRYTIPASG

-1636 ITFTAQE
+1636 ITFTANE

-1690 DEARSVEVF
+1690 DEACSVEVF
-1699 STRTVA
+1699 SARISS

-1727 AVNRRLLN
+1727 AINRRLLN
-1735 SLNYSSY
+1735 ALNYSSY
-1742 ALPLTGGTLNGWLLI
+1742 ALPITGGI
-1757 NASTLPIS
+1757 
-1765 ELTADTSTLDTSW
+1765 
-1778 NRAQNINLLL
+1778 
-1788 RSENNAMT
+1788 
-1796 ISLGGQSN
+1796 
-1804 ERKGIIQVG
+1804 
-1813 HAATTYANVL
+1813 
-1823 GDLYL
+1823 
-1828 NKFGGKVYIGEKL
+1828 
-1841 AYHEGNSNDLST
+1841 
-1853 VWSAKRLVTPDN
+1853 
-1865 LICPYTWYNNNNI
+1865 
-1878 TGTIVLS
+1878 
-1885 LPYSFNSMMQCIELT
+1885 
-1900 LYDYTTASG
+1900 
-1909 ARGATKFIIN
+1909 
-1919 GYNYYSA
+1919 
-1926 TNSSWVNPMVFRIG
+1926 
-1940 NANVNVRVG
+1940 
-1949 HYKNTCCILIG
+1949 
-1960 TTDSTWLYP
+1960 
-1969 RLCVDKLYGSF
+1969 
-1980 SNHADSFKNN
+1980 
-1990 DWSCTILQDESEITN
+1990 
-2005 IVNAT
+2005 
-2010 DTPLYAPCYTLAG
+2010 
-2023 LPYVTDNDVAAKYLK
+2023 
-2038 LSGGT
+2038 
-2043 MAGDAA
+2043 
-2049 ISWGVNDRTDWDTY
+2049 
-2063 VRGIRVMS
+2063 
-2071 SITANSGAPVQYAT
+2071 
-2085 GISVMARYS
+2085 
-2094 FQIAAQGGDV
+2094 
-2104 DAFFIRAKNRDWKRL
+2104 
-2119 LHEGNY
+2119 
-2125 SSFALPL
+2125 
-2132 TGGTITGS
+2132 ITGS
-2140 IRMDGKTVNVP
+2140 ITMWGATTKVP
-2151 IVRNFTYDSTS
+2151 VIRNFKYIDSTS
-2162 QISWARPIA
+2162 QISWARHIA
-2171 EIHVDGKKNFAI
+2171 EIHVDDKKNFVI
-2183 GGYGDKYIKDA
+2183 GGYGNKYIKDA
-2194 SDNKMNYAYLGFA
+2194 SDNKMTYAYLGFA

-2214 RISETDIKWGNDA
+2214 RISKTDIKWGDYA
-2227 IYHTG
+2227 IYHAGNSNLSTVPWNCSSLVANGSVEAKAKLYGQCIEFSNIASSSGHGGFIDFHFNGNTEDYTSRIIESASGKLHLVASLVRIGNGPSTTFAMSGTSYDYIWTEHPGAALILGTADGGGTNSSNSAIFIKGKRVYIGGTETG
-2232 NANKSDV
+2232 NNALN
-2239 DWACKSLTAAGDIS
+2239 
-2253 TAGWC
+2253 
-2258 KATNGLSIGN
+2258 
-2268 TGVYFTHF
+2268 
-2276 GTVGEID
+2276 
-2283 MVNNNEF
+2283 
-2290 IWGSKT
+2290 
-2296 KDLHFNYKS
+2296 
-2305 ANNGAITVTN
+2305 
-2315 YIWHAG
+2315 
-2321 SSSTYATHTMGSLTV
+2321 V
-2336 LGTAH
+2336 LGVAH
-2341 ATTGIYTDG
+2341 ATTGIYSDG

-2373 GALGYI
+2373 GALEYI

-2388 WKDGGGESVGI
+2388 WKDGSGESVGI

-2444 EALKKRVK
+2444 EALKRRVK

-2461 KQSNYAR
+2461 KQSNYAN

>member
-15 LSVMLDDSSYSY
+15 LSVMPDDSSYSY

-127 DGDGTWSAGQVLTD
+127 DGDGTWSAGHVLTD

-228 RLFVQGGERNVALNM
+228 RLFVQGGERNVALDM

-260 ANFLFDGQKFSGE
+260 ADFLFDGQKFSGE

-280 GVRFVTD
+280 VVRFVTD

-310 DTYPMRIGTVSAVS
+310 DTYPMRTGTVSAVS

-374 KEFGVNSYKLK
+374 KEFRVNSYKLK

-399 GVVMPQSPGKAFAP
+399 GVVMPQVPGKAFAP

-522 DKPGTRTVASEFKRI
+522 DKPGARTVASEFKRI
-537 DNGEVHGKEERDGII
+537 DDGEVHGKEERDGII

-579 AISPIVVRT
+579 AISPIVVQT

-615 FAYDD
+615 FAYDY

-688 TGGTFVLSATA
+688 TDGTFVLSAAA

-750 KSFLNLLLNKFH
+750 RSFLNLLLNKFH
-762 LGDDVAYIDWNNFL
+762 LGDDVAYIDWNNFI

-827 DGAYGDG
+827 DGVYGDG

-849 AFAEQEDDF
+849 AFAKQEDDL

-867 LYRKDGKVK
+867 LYRKGGKVK

-891 AAVFGLQ
+891 AAVYGLQ
-898 QQMPGKLDKSVFD
+898 QQMSGKLDKSVFD

-936 TTGFLSAR
+936 TTGFLSVR

-967 KNVMPYLDVTIN
+967 KNEMPYQDVTIN

-988 SKVTGLPDAL
+988 SKVTGLSDAL
-998 SSLRSSY
+998 SSLRSGY
-1005 AGISALIPQAATA
+1005 TGISALIPQAATA

-1040 GTFATLE
+1040 GTFATLA
-1047 ALKAT
+1047 ALEAT
-1052 PADRNDYAFWQ
+1052 PADRNDYAFWA

-1100 AINSGITGALVTK
+1100 AINSGITGALVTR
-1113 LSGIATGAQ
+1113 LS
-1122 VNVIETVKLGGTP
+1122 
-1135 LPVSNKAVDITGT
+1135 
-1148 GIKSALGISDWALA
+1148 GISDWALA
-1162 ASKPSYTTKE
+1162 ASKPSYTTAE
-1172 VTENTN
+1172 VTEKTN
-1178 LYFTDTRAQDA
+1178 LYFTNARAKSA

-1196 TIIHITAAER
+1196 TTIHITAAER
-1206 TAWDAKWDWNEAS
+1206 KAWNAKWDWNEAAV
-1219 IKAVKVNAAGEADK
+1219 KAVKVNAAGEADK

-1247 EADVSGDITLGS
+1247 TADVNGDITLGS

-1290 ISARGVDPDAGGGSG
+1290 ISARGSDPDAGGGSG

-1333 TLPVSRIAGLATA
+1333 TLPVSRIDGLATA

-1352 LITADNKLDYSLLKN
+1352 LITADSKLDYSLLKN
-1367 TPTIGNGTVT
+1367 TPTIGNGTIT
-1377 IKQNETSK
+1377 IKQGTNSQTFS
-1385 GSFTMNQS
+1385 TNQ
-1393 GGATINLTDTT
+1393 GDNKTITLTDTT
-1404 YSSLAAASGGTAV
+1404 YESKTAASGGTAL

-1438 ATIRSNATTA
+1438 ATIRTNAATA
-1448 YGWGDHSKAGYLK
+1448 YGWGDHSEAGYITGITK
-1461 SIATLTIN
+1461 AMVESVLTGNI
-1469 GTAYD
+1469 TSHTHTFD
-1474 GTTPTTVN
+1474 SLTSKPTTL
-1482 FPTSLPANGGNADT
+1482 S
-1496 VDGLHASSFAQW
+1496 
-1508 KNCDNVDTA
+1508 
-1517 YDFGFWLINAGTS
+1517 
-1530 SGSPTGTNIGQFIT
+1530 
-1544 VPYIKA
+1544 
-1550 TGNTSPGYAWQLFA
+1550 
-1564 PPGNDPNHPEDFYV
+1564 
-1578 RTSVLKIWKPWRKL
+1578 
-1592 YHSGNFIDGTDYISP
+1592 
-1607 KTTLAG
+1607 G
-1613 YGITDASRI
+1613 YGITD
-1622 FRYMIPASG
+1622 
-1631 NKGVR
+1631 
-1636 ITFTAQE
+1636 
-1643 PVKITVS
+1643 
-1650 GSNQHAQ
+1650 
-1657 LVLVGTGYGEGGFIR
+1657 
-1672 NNFTEL
+1672 
-1678 VHSDSGYSWCMP
+1678 
-1690 DEARSVEVF
+1690 
-1699 STRTVA
+1699 
-1705 DYVTVE
+1705 
-1711 SPSPVT
+1711 
-1717 FTAISALSKT
+1717 
-1727 AVNRRLLN
+1727 
-1735 SLNYSSY
+1735 
-1742 ALPLTGGTLNGWLLI
+1742 ALPLTGGTISGWLII

-1765 ELTADTSTLDTSW
+1765 ELTTDGITNNTW
-1778 NRAQNINLLL
+1778 NSAQNVNLLL
-1788 RSENNAMT
+1788 RSANNAMT
-1796 ISLGGQSN
+1796 ISLGGQEN

-1813 HAATTYANVL
+1813 HSASSFAKVL

-1841 AYHEGNSNDLST
+1841 AYHEGN
-1853 VWSAKRLVTPDN
+1853 
-1865 LICPYTWYNNNNI
+1865 
-1878 TGTIVLS
+1878 
-1885 LPYSFNSMMQCIELT
+1885 
-1900 LYDYTTASG
+1900 
-1909 ARGATKFIIN
+1909 
-1919 GYNYYSA
+1919 
-1926 TNSSWVNPMVFRIG
+1926 
-1940 NANVNVRVG
+1940 
-1949 HYKNTCCILIG
+1949 
-1960 TTDSTWLYP
+1960 
-1969 RLCVDKLYGSF
+1969 
-1980 SNHADSFKNN
+1980 
-1990 DWSCTILQDESEITN
+1990 
-2005 IVNAT
+2005 
-2010 DTPLYAPCYTLAG
+2010 
-2023 LPYVTDNDVAAKYLK
+2023 
-2038 LSGGT
+2038 
-2043 MAGDAA
+2043 
-2049 ISWGVNDRTDWDTY
+2049 
-2063 VRGIRVMS
+2063 
-2071 SITANSGAPVQYAT
+2071 
-2085 GISVMARYS
+2085 
-2094 FQIAAQGGDV
+2094 
-2104 DAFFIRAKNRDWKRL
+2104 
-2119 LHEGNY
+2119 
-2125 SSFALPL
+2125 
-2132 TGGTITGS
+2132 
-2140 IRMDGKTVNVP
+2140 
-2151 IVRNFTYDSTS
+2151 
-2162 QISWARPIA
+2162 
-2171 EIHVDGKKNFAI
+2171 
-2183 GGYGDKYIKDA
+2183 
-2194 SDNKMNYAYLGFA
+2194 
-2207 NYDGLNL
+2207 
-2214 RISETDIKWGNDA
+2214 
-2227 IYHTG
+2227 
-2232 NANKSDV
+2232 ANKSDV
-2239 DWACKSLTAAGDIS
+2239 DWNAANLTAEKRLRIKNANVIAFLSTDAMPKERLLGPMSSYGYDLAWHNGAQWNKVYHSGNFIDGTDYISPKTTLEGYGIEDWIVRNTGASPDTFTTSGNYRVSTVGTSGNGYNFNYGQVLVLRGPTNSDTIAQIAVPYSGSNLYFRSGTVSNFTDAAHPWWTIFTSGNCNLPTIPWNCSSLTANGHVIAKNFLFGQGLEFSNMGSSAGHGGYIDFHFNGS
-2253 TAGWC
+2253 TEDYTSRIIESAFG
-2258 KATNGLSIGN
+2258 KLHLVASLVRIGN
-2268 TGVYFTHF
+2268 GPSVTFAMS
-2276 GTVGEID
+2276 GTSYD
-2283 MVNNNEF
+2283 
-2290 IWGSKT
+2290 
-2296 KDLHFNYKS
+2296 
-2305 ANNGAITVTN
+2305 
-2315 YIWHAG
+2315 YIWTEYPGAALILG
-2321 SSSTYATHTMGSLTV
+2321 TADGGGTNSSNSAIFIKGKRVYIGGTETGNNALNV
-2336 LGTAH
+2336 LGVAH

-2350 YVSAR
+2350 YISAR
-2355 GQDTSSDIRL
+2355 KQDTSSDIRL

-2373 GALGYI
+2373 GALKYI

-2388 WKDGGGESVGI
+2388 WKDGSGESVGI

-2444 EALKKRVK
+2444 EALKRRVK
-2452 ELENELNKL
+2452 ELENKLDRL
-2461 KQSNYAR
+2461 KQSNHANR

>member
-1 MANTVDIHYGGAVI
+1 MADGYRFTGSKEGAALEASVSSVAEPAYRFEGRVRAPSLDVEDAPSGDIYVFDGEVRHDD
-15 LSVMLDDSSYSY
+15 LSVVSSDVSSEAYGFNVEFVRKSLAVSGAEGCGDVYEFTLDFGCSGGPVDLSGYYCKSEVDDLLSKKASRASTLRGYGIKDVYIEGTTIHIGGESVSVGGEGGSPVLYPFEIVEYTSGKYAVKVVDKFLFGDSLVSIDGFFSDGFLSARGLDDTTGSGSGGTDLPAVWESLTKNEMPYQDVTINTAHIPVLPQSKVDGLVESLAALKTLIGGKADSS
-27 EELMARD
+27 
-34 QLVLNFSL
+34 QL
-42 ADYVEI
+42 ADYVL
-48 PVGAWVEHG
+48 
-57 GKRYTLLA
+57 KSTY
-65 SGAVTMHHTRN
+65 
-76 WEYSLT
+76 
-82 LEAGIGHLGKYIVH
+82 
-96 NTTDTD
+96 DT
-102 RRVRFDLTDKASR
+102 
-115 HIKLLVDNLNER
+115 
-127 DGDGTWSAGQVLTD
+127 
-141 ETDTEKLVTYS
+141 
-152 QSTILEALNA
+152 
-162 IADAYGTEWSVSS
+162 
-175 VISGGVEKHTLTLG
+175 
-189 KVEKNTGADALTLAY
+189 
-204 GSARVGGLN
+204 
-213 SGIARNNAREDFAIS
+213 
-228 RLFVQGGERNVALNM
+228 
-243 QYAGSEYGS
+243 
-252 KTLLLPKD
+252 
-260 ANFLFDGQKFSGE
+260 
-273 EGYDETK
+273 
-280 GVRFVTD
+280 
-287 TEGRYVEVYGA
+287 
-298 ASDAAEGSYDGS
+298 
-310 DTYPMRIGTVSAVS
+310 
-324 TTPSKGDE
+324 
-332 AFVNIE
+332 
-338 DDTLGSAEGKEA
+338 
-350 IDYSALGIT
+350 
-359 GEQFTMVFQTGALAG
+359 
-374 KEFGVNSYKLK
+374 
-385 ADCGYFELAQETID
+385 
-399 GVVMPQSPGKAFAP
+399 
-413 KAGDKYA
+413 
-420 VFGMKM
+420 GM
-426 PDAYIAAAQKEMLRL
+426 
-441 ATASLY
+441 S
-447 VYRNAQFTL
+447 
-456 RDSINQQWAKRY
+456 
-468 WTELALGTKF
+468 
-478 VIGGYVKYYN
+478 
-488 EALFPD
+488 
-494 AEGHIYTSRITAV
+494 
-507 KRGLNNPYDIELTVS
+507 
-522 DKPGTRTVASEFKRI
+522 
-537 DNGEVHGKEERDGII
+537 
-552 QYTKRSLRDTLETA
+552 
-566 EALMESKLAGYGD
+566 
-579 AISPIVVRT
+579 
-588 MQMIAGD
+588 
-595 ETLQFDLWTDRTCTT
+595 
-610 RAASV
+610 
-615 FAYDD
+615 
-620 SSKVFSASS
+620 
-629 CALRHLTIGIDD
+629 
-641 IAPLSSRKTEDYLR
+641 
-655 WTMSAFES
+655 
-663 AALTDSEARYYLYAR
+663 
-678 VNASNNGTDG
+678 
-688 TGGTFVLSATA
+688 
-699 IDKDA
+699 
-704 ESGWWHLLVGI
+704 
-715 LNRENDG
+715 
-722 TRSFVTVYGFTEVL
+722 
-736 PGQITTDIIRSADG
+736 
-750 KSFLNLLLNKFH
+750 
-762 LGDDVAYIDWNNFL
+762 
-776 LNGLKIKGDV
+776 
-786 EADTLKLNGKK
+786 
-797 DSSGKTTVTADINGL
+797 
-812 MAMRGTDGEDITAFL
+812 
-827 DGAYGDG
+827 
-834 VIFGAAASDA
+834 
-844 FAKSL
+844 
-849 AFAEQEDDF
+849 
-858 DVALRPDFL
+858 
-867 LYRKDGKVK
+867 
-876 VYIKDLDSETTISLN
+876 
-891 AAVFGLQ
+891 
-898 QQMPGKLDKSVFD
+898 GKLDKSVFD

-959 PAVWESLT
+959 PAVWESLM
-967 KNVMPYLDVTIN
+967 KNEMPYQDVTIN

-998 SSLRSSY
+998 SSLRAGY
-1005 AGISALIPQAATA
+1005 TGISALIPQAATA

-1040 GTFATLE
+1040 GTFATLA
-1047 ALKAT
+1047 ALEAT

-1063 HKDEDGNTCYDKYTY
+1063 HKDEAGNTCYDKYTY
-1078 DGSAWKFEYRLNNS
+1078 TGSEWKFEYRLNNS

-1100 AINSGITGALVTK
+1100 AINSGITGALVTR
-1113 LSGIATGAQ
+1113 LS
-1122 VNVIETVKLGGTP
+1122 
-1135 LPVSNKAVDITGT
+1135 
-1148 GIKSALGISDWALA
+1148 GISDWALA
-1162 ASKPSYTTKE
+1162 ASKPSYTTAE
-1172 VTENTN
+1172 VTEKTN
-1178 LYFTDTRAQDA
+1178 LYFTDARAKSA

-1196 TIIHITAAER
+1196 TTIHITAAER
-1206 TAWDAKWDWNEAS
+1206 KAWNAKWDWNEAS

-1247 EADVSGDITLGS
+1247 EADVNGDITLGS

-1333 TLPVSRIAGLATA
+1333 TLPVSRIDGLATA

-1352 LITADNKLDYSLLKN
+1352 LITAGSKLDYSLLKN
-1367 TPTIGNGTVT
+1367 T
-1377 IKQNETSK
+1377 
-1385 GSFTMNQS
+1385 
-1393 GGATINLTDTT
+1393 
-1404 YSSLAAASGGTAV
+1404 
-1417 SLVTTGEKYTWN
+1417 
-1429 NKQAAISDL
+1429 
-1438 ATIRSNATTA
+1438 
-1448 YGWGDHSKAGYLK
+1448 
-1461 SIATLTIN
+1461 
-1469 GTAYD
+1469 
-1474 GTTPTTVN
+1474 
-1482 FPTSLPANGGNADT
+1482 PTSLPANGGNADT

-1508 KNCDNVDTA
+1508 KTCDNVDTA
-1517 YDFGFWLINAGTS
+1517 YDFGFWRINAGA
-1530 SGSPTGTNIGQFIT
+1530 GSPTGTNTGQFIT
-1544 VPYIKA
+1544 VPYRKA
-1550 TGNTSPGYAWQLFA
+1550 TGNTIPDYAWQLFA
-1564 PPGNDPNHPEDFYV
+1564 PPGDDPTHPEDFYV
-1578 RTSVLKIWKPWRKL
+1578 RTGHAKTWKPWRKL
-1592 YHSGNFIDGTDYISP
+1592 YHSGNFIDGKDYISP
-1607 KTTLAG
+1607 KTTLVG

-1622 FRYMIPASG
+1622 FRYTIPASG

-1636 ITFTAQE
+1636 ITFIANE
-1643 PVKITVS
+1643 PVKITAS

-1735 SLNYSSY
+1735 SVNYSSY

-1757 NASTLPIS
+1757 NASTLSIA

-1788 RSENNAMT
+1788 RSGNNAMT

-1900 LYDYTTASG
+1900 LYDYTTVSG
-1909 ARGATKFIIN
+1909 SRGATKFIIN

-1940 NANVNVRVG
+1940 NTNVNVRVG

-2010 DTPLYAPCYTLAG
+2010 DTPLYAPCYTRAG

-2063 VRGIRVMS
+2063 VSGIRVMS

-2132 TGGTITGS
+2132 TGGTMSGS
-2140 IRMDGKTVNVP
+2140 IRMDGIAETP
-2151 IVRNFTYDSTS
+2151 LLIRNYSRSDGSAGG
-2162 QISWARPIA
+2162 WARSVI
-2171 EIHVDGKKNFAI
+2171 ECRVDDKNAFRLVPF
-2183 GGYGDKYIKDA
+2183 GSYVPGDA
-2194 SDNKMNYAYLGFA
+2194 NNKISYVSLGFA
-2207 NYDGLNL
+2207 GYDGLNL

-2258 KATNGLSIGN
+2258 KADNGLRIGN
-2268 TGVYFTHF
+2268 TGVYFTHQAKH
-2276 GTVGEID
+2276 GEID
-2283 MVNNNEF
+2283 VVNSNEF
-2290 IWGSKT
+2290 IWGST
-2296 KDLHFNYKS
+2296 SNHLYFNYRS
-2305 ANNGAITVTN
+2305 AGNGATTVTD

-2321 SSSTYATHTMGSLTV
+2321 SSTSYATHTMGSLTV
-2336 LGTAH
+2336 LGVIH
-2341 ATTGIYTDG
+2341 ATTGIYSDG

-2355 GQDTSSDIRL
+2355 GQDTSSDRRL

-2373 GALGYI
+2373 GALEYI
-2379 RGTHFTRFR
+2379 MGTHFTRFR
-2388 WKDGGGESVGI
+2388 WRDGGGESVGI

-2452 ELENELNKL
+2452 ELENELDRL
-2461 KQSNYAR
+2461 KQSNHANR